1 MKKVSIILMLLM
13 AFFMP
18 YAASAYNHQV
28 LVGDESSTTGSNYA
42 PFVTSYNYSYVQ
54 MIYTT
59 AQINEGCNYAGNI
72 ESISFHILNPSQVTT
87 VPITIYMKNTTKS
100 AFSSG
105 TNWESVTANDIVFDG
120 DVSTDFGEN
129 IYEGWVTITFDQPF
143 AYDGTSNLL
152 IAINKGYYLTRRDN
166 RWQYTLT
173 TGNQMLTMYN
183 ENTPYD
189 PYTLSTAGTR
199 SQNLPNIIFN
209 MTLDHPFP
217 TNVTLNDA
225 SGSTATISWTAPQTT
240 NTITNYAYEY
250 TNGTT
255 TWNGTTTSTT
265 LNLSNLTAETDY
277 QFQVKAVYSDGESCW
292 STLDFSSLEDCPTP
306 VNLTASNITSH
317 SAVINWIGSGADSY
331 TLQMGSMGNT
341 ASSTETVLSEGF
353 EDGDMPE
360 GWTTTEGWW
369 EVSDVYGAATG
380 TYYVESFNDPD
391 ILITPAMDLSSASSA
406 TLSFNFLNI
415 AFDDIFVLNI
425 YYRVN
430 GGDWNLLYTNSDEF
444 NDWESIEINLQG
456 MAANYQI
463 GFECTINEDYGEVM
477 GIDDVEIVAEMSGGI
492 TWTTIDDNA
501 SKPFTLDNLT
511 AETTYRVRVFSVCG
525 GVPGEPSEPLSFVTL
540 PIPTFTKH
548 IDGYHGN
555 DGGYYLIASPVAEPI
570 TPTAENGFITAAYDL
585 YAFDESEE
593 LEWRNFEAQAFPQLV
608 SGRGYLYASNL
619 DTDLTFTGEP
629 YSGDGKVKLQKTT
642 GAEFE
647 GWNLVGN
654 PFADS
659 AYLDR
664 PYYRSN
670 GAEVLNVL
678 ETGPIADM
686 EGVFIIAD
694 LDQQEITFSLTEPN
708 KKIAKLSFDL
718 TQNSNVLDRAII
730 RFDEGRQLPKF
741 QLRKSSTKVFIPQ
754 EGKDYAVIRSEEI
767 GTMPVNF
774 KAEENGTYTLS
785 FTTEEVSFA
794 YLHLIDNMTG
804 IEVDLLATPSYSFN
818 AKTTDYESRFKL
830 VFATGNNSTD
840 DNFAFYSNGSF
851 VINNEGIATLQVF
864 DINGRILNSESI
876 NGCANIEVNAAS
888 GIYMLRLVNSDNVK
902 VQKVVVR

>member
-1 MKKVSIILMLLM
+1 MLLM

-18 YAASAYNHQV
+18 YAANAYNHQV
-28 LVGDESSTTGSNYA
+28 LVGDETSNDMLNPAA
-42 PFVTSYNYSYVQ
+42 PFHTNKNYSYAQ
-54 MIYTT
+54 MIYTA
-59 AQINEGCNYAGNI
+59 AQINEDCAYAGNI
-72 ESISFHILNPSQVTT
+72 ESISFHILRPSAKTT
-87 VPITIYMKNTTKS
+87 VPIKVYMKTTTKN
-100 AFSSG
+100 AFSSA
-105 TNWESVTANDIVFDG
+105 TNWESVTEDDIVYEG

-129 IYEGWVTITFDQPF
+129 VFEGWVTITFDQPF

-152 IAINKGYYLTRRDN
+152 IAINKDYYETGRDN
-166 RWQYTLT
+166 RWQYTPT
-173 TGNQMLTMYN
+173 TDYQVLSIFND
-183 ENTPYD
+183 NTSYD
-189 PYTLSTAGTR
+189 PTIVSTAGTL
-199 SQNLPNIIFN
+199 SQKLPNIIFN

-250 TNGTT
+250 TDRTT

-265 LNLSNLTAETDY
+265 LNLSNLTAETEY

-292 STLDFSSLEDCPTP
+292 SALDFSSLEDCPTP

-317 SAVINWIGSGADSY
+317 SAVISWIGSGADSY

-341 ASSTETVLSEGF
+341 ASSTETVLSESF

-360 GWTTTEGWW
+360 GWTTTEGAW
-369 EVSDVYGAATG
+369 EVSDYYEAATG
-380 TYYVESFNDPD
+380 IYYAENFTDPD

-406 TLSFNFLNI
+406 TLSFNFMNTP
-415 AFDDIFVLNI
+415 FVDEDTDDTYTFVLNV

-430 GGDWNLLYTNSDEF
+430 GGDWNLLYTNGDEYD
-444 NDWESIEINLQG
+444 DWEPIEINLIG

-463 GFECTINEDYGEVM
+463 GFECTINEDYGEAM
-477 GIDDVEIVAEMSGGI
+477 GLDDIEVVAEMAGGI
-492 TWTTIDDNA
+492 TWTTVDDNA

-593 LEWRNFEAQAFPQLV
+593 LEWRNIEAQAFTQLV
-608 SGRGYLYASNL
+608 SGQGYLYASNE
-619 DTDLTFTGEP
+619 DTELIFTGEP
-629 YSGDGKVKLQKTT
+629 YNGDGKVTLQKTT

-670 GAEVLNVL
+670 GAAVINNL
-678 ETGPIADM
+678 ENGVIYAM
-686 EGVFIIAD
+686 EGVFVIA
-694 LDQQEITFSLTEPN
+694 QQDEQKITFSAN
-708 KKIAKLSFDL
+708 ASKSKIARLSVDL
-718 TQNSNVLDRAII
+718 TQNNSLLDRAIV
-730 RFDEGRQLPKF
+730 RFDEGHQLPKF
-741 QLRKSSTKVFIPQ
+741 QLRKNSTKVFIPQ
-754 EGKDYAVIRSEEI
+754 EGKDYAVVRSEEI
-767 GTMPVNF
+767 GALPVNF
-774 KAEENGTYTLS
+774 KAENSGTYTLS
-785 FTTEEVSFA
+785 FTTEEMHFA

-804 IEVDLLATPSYSFN
+804 NDVDLLATPSYSFN

-876 NGCANIEVNAAS
+876 NGCTNIEVNAAS
-888 GIYMLRLVNSDNVK
+888 GIYMFRLVSGNDVK